1 MSALIIGGDKVQTII
16 KGLKNKGFN
25 LIEHVSGRKAKD
37 KIKGCI
43 LKNNKYDLVIV
54 LTDYINH
61 CLVANFKN
69 NLYHCKVIYCRRS
82 WPIIEGKLANYMEG
96 KNDSI

>member
-16 KGLKNKGFN
+16 KGLKDKGFN
-25 LIEHVSGRKAKD
+25 LIEHISGRKAKD

-43 LKNNKYDLVIV
+43 LNNSKYDIVIV

-61 CLVANFKN
+61 CLVSNLKN
-69 NLYHCKVIYCRRS
+69 NLCHCNVIYCKRS
-82 WPIIEGKLANYMEG
+82 WPIISGKLADYMEG
-96 KNDSI
+96 KNDHI